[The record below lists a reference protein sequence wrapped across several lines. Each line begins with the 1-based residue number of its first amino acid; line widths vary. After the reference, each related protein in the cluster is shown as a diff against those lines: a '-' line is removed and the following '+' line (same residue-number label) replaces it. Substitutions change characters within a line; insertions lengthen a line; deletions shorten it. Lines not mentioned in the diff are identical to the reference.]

1 MEKILNLK
9 MKMIKPIEEN
19 SLGLK
24 VRKIEYNGDSDIN
37 LITKYGTT
45 FIMENNDMK
54 YNISRVSK
62 ILVDLQSKNIKSGIV
77 DLTYINYALYRP
89 S

>member
-1 MEKILNLK
+1 M
-9 MKMIKPIEEN
+9 
-19 SLGLK
+19 K

-54 YNISRVSK
+54 YNIYRVSK

-77 DLTYINYALYRP
+77 DLTYSNYALYRP